1 MAQMGTSAV
10 WHDAD
15 KSWEMRD
22 LPLPELEADAI
33 QIRVRATSV
42 CGSDLHGVVMVWTK
56 MTRQEIHLYLGTK

>member
-42 CGSDLHGVVMVWTK
+42 CGSDLHIWLSL
-56 MTRQEIHLYLGTK
+56 IHI